1 MSKRRMGGGGSRG
14 RRIGP
19 MLASGRGGR
28 TGPPPPGMQAPL
40 SPRRTPV
47 VPETRRKPPRGMTEG
62 GQIMKKK
69 GYAKGGLQNGMTKK
83 KSKFPDLSGDGKVTQ
98 KDILMGKGVVKKKN
112 GGPIM
117 KKKGFAA
124 GGLQNGMKM
133 KKKGYAKGGKVR
145 GCGIATKGVRKAK
158 MVTMKGS

>member
-1 MSKRRMGGGGSRG
+1 MR
-14 RRIGP
+14 P
-19 MLASGRGGR
+19 MN
-28 TGPPPPGMQAPL
+28 
-40 SPRRTPV
+40 
-47 VPETRRKPPRGMTEG
+47 
-62 GQIMKKK
+62 KK
-69 GYAKGGLQNGMTKK
+69 GYSKGGLKNGMMGKAK
-83 KSKFPDLSGDGKVTQ
+83 MMKGKSKFPDLSGDGKITQ

-117 KKKGFAA
+117 KKKGYAR

-133 KKKGYAKGGKVR
+133 KMKKKGYSKGGKVR